1 MGLLT
6 HNHGL
11 FGNQRCYSSGSVLIN
26 SMFLLRNSVN
36 GAAVKPTSSLHSTGR
51 SLSSLAT
58 ANATTN
64 SSGQQQSIV
73 TTKEGIRIDLDSSRV
88 TTPTGQEYAIFEP
101 PPFCGKLKP
110 RIVKR
115 RLSRMRTYV
124 GFQKKIRHS
133 EWKANLVCQMVA
145 GLTLD
150 DALLQ
155 LAFCPKKFA
164 PYVDELLRSVARK
177 ADRLDGLQT
186 SQLEVAECF
195 ATKGKSIKKIKYHGK
210 GGFGRMEHRHTHFR
224 VVLREIDFK
233 LRMYEARGFNQKRK
247 WFQRQQHAAEE
258 YRQAQEQ
265 REELDDLKRQ
275 EAEFRKKEMAKENE

>member
-1 MGLLT
+1 MR
-6 HNHGL
+6 L
-11 FGNQRCYSSGSVLIN
+11 F
-26 SMFLLRNSVN
+26 
-36 GAAVKPTSSLHSTGR
+36 
-51 SLSSLAT
+51 SSLAT
-58 ANATTN
+58 ASS
-64 SSGQQQSIV
+64 SSGQSVV
-73 TTKEGIRIDLDSSRV
+73 TTDDGIRIDLENARG
-88 TTPTGQEYAIFEP
+88 TAPTGQEYAIFEP

-115 RLSRMRTYV
+115 RLARMRTYV

-155 LAFCPKKFA
+155 LAFSPKKFA
-164 PYVDELLRSVARK
+164 PYVDKLLREVARR
-177 ADRLDGLQT
+177 ADRRDGLQT

-195 ATKGKSIKKIKYHGK
+195 ATKGKSIKKLKFHGK

-233 LRMYEARGFNQKRK
+233 LRLYEARGFNQKRK

-258 YRQAQEQ
+258 YRQAQAQ
-265 REELDDLKRQ
+265 REELDELKRQ
-275 EAEFRKKEMAKENE
+275 EAEYRKQEMDKEK